1 MNEQV
6 IIHLTWPFHSSTQA
20 APTLHLTWPFHIST
34 QAAPTLHLTWPF
46 HISTQVAPTLHL
58 TWPFHISTQAAPT
71 LHLTWPFH
79 ISTQA
84 TPTLHLTW
92 PFHISTQVAPT
103 SDRFPLLNLNR
114 WGSVDR
120 WWRKLLWPSNLRLK
134 DFILS
139 HTKKVCSVLTKDLPV
154 HVVAG
159 IGVKG
164 DNSESWERAHCVIT
178 SSASQ
183 HK

>member
-6 IIHLTWPFHSSTQA
+6 IIHLTWPFHISTQA

-46 HISTQVAPTLHL
+46 HISTQ
-58 TWPFHISTQAAPT
+58 AAPT

-79 ISTQA
+79 SSTQA
-84 TPTLHLTW
+84 APTLHLTW

-114 WGSVDR
+114 CGFSGS
-120 WWRKLLWPSNLRLK
+120 L
-134 DFILS
+134 
-139 HTKKVCSVLTKDLPV
+139 TKKATVTKQFETERFYSPTHEKGVLSPDQRL
-154 HVVAG
+154 
-159 IGVKG
+159 
-164 DNSESWERAHCVIT
+164 T
-178 SSASQ
+178 SSCCCR
-183 HK
+183 HWC